1 MLLEVRQ
8 TLDISAMEKAIQHLL
23 VHHDMLR
30 ARFKREADGWQQ
42 DIITS

>member
-30 ARFKREADGWQQ
+30 ARFKREARRLAAGYY
-42 DIITS
+42 TS